1 MHFVIILSVLYDDNF
16 ILAADRIHD
25 RIIQVDLESGNL
37 VKIPVKVVGVT
48 GVAYEK
54 STGTIFYT
62 TSKDLF
68 SARVGSISLRGD
80 RDPVTYATG
89 NTWSRLLWT
98 NIRVVRY
105 VICTVWCL
113 KSIRL
118 KYWNEFYIPSK
129 HSSRFKI
136 HSNLF
141 LKWVTVRW
149 FRCNSEAL
157 TDGWA
162 TGLSERRPGLRS
174 RFNLNMYISAWN

>member
-89 NTWSRLLWT
+89 NTLSRL
-98 NIRVVRY
+98 NHY
-105 VICTVWCL
+105 KGCSIC
-113 KSIRL
+113 
-118 KYWNEFYIPSK
+118 
-129 HSSRFKI
+129 
-136 HSNLF
+136 NL
-141 LKWVTVRW
+141 
-149 FRCNSEAL
+149 
-157 TDGWA
+157 
-162 TGLSERRPGLRS
+162 
-174 RFNLNMYISAWN
+174 